1 MYIETRKGVITMIIK
16 DLLTNQYVALYNSC
30 GILEWEGEFKHVPH
44 RYFEC
49 IIANMY
55 SSSAN
60 DRGSCINIKK
70 NYTRRE
76 KEVRNITLK
85 EIFRLIMLND
95 NVAIIDQA
103 NYFKYWCG
111 RGTDIPLIYANYEVK
126 QIYINDDNC
135 LVIAILRRG

>member
-16 DLLTNQYVALYNSC
+16 DLLTNQYVALYNSR
-30 GILEWEGEFKHVPH
+30 GIHEREGEFKHVPD

-60 DRGSCINIKK
+60 DRGSCIINFKR

-85 EIFRLIMLND
+85 EIFRPIMLND

-103 NYFKYWCG
+103 NYFKNWCG
-111 RGTDIPLIYANYEVK
+111 RGTDIPLIYEVK

-135 LVIAILRRG
+135 LVIAIMRRG